1 MKLKKYLKLHI
12 QEEDMSN
19 WNEDYLNEND
29 ESHWQNGIFSGM
41 QLQEIQEASQ
51 VVEQNSSN
59 SGSDITNKMAESS
72 VTEHVAPEEEDN
84 AEANGS

>member
-1 MKLKKYLKLHI
+1 
-12 QEEDMSN
+12 MSK

-29 ESHWQNGIFSGM
+29 ESHWQNGIFSSM

-59 SGSDITNKMAESS
+59 SSSDITNKMAESS